1 MIGVKVIGNF
11 ISGLDLSSPVL
22 SFSDNAVNTTLFVRN
37 VFNARAGLI
46 VLVDA
51 VEYTVVSV
59 DYEANSLVVMG
70 VIIAP
75 VLYEVPTPFYW
86 HGTFLKA
93 NGELNEIL
101 SIDSKVPMCYL
112 HEVMRERLYPLTS
125 GLERTCEVKLFLMD
139 KAPQNGATTAE
150 QYDDIITPLSNLAEA
165 IRQQLYASPKFTDW
179 GVITQVNEI
188 EWGTY
193 TDSKGH
199 MKRFFD
205 AQLTGIGL
213 FFDLNILKCCI

>member
-1 MIGVKVIGNF
+1 
-11 ISGLDLSSPVL
+11 
-22 SFSDNAVNTTLFVRN
+22 
-37 VFNARAGLI
+37 
-46 VLVDA
+46 
-51 VEYTVVSV
+51 
-59 DYEANSLVVMG
+59 
-70 VIIAP
+70 
-75 VLYEVPTPFYW
+75 
-86 HGTFLKA
+86 
-93 NGELNEIL
+93 
-101 SIDSKVPMCYL
+101 
-112 HEVMRERLYPLTS
+112 
-125 GLERTCEVKLFLMD
+125 MD

-165 IRQQLYASPKFTDW
+165 IRQQLYTSPKFTDW